1 MKINKKWTES
11 IQDNVLISTGQI
23 TEKVDYEGIK
33 TNAESIIS
41 WLGHSKMIFDTKDNS
56 DTLPYYLQY
65 LEAKIDASRKT
76 ATFWDAY
83 KITDVVNNIDDFNQK
98 YGVLPNNSGLI
109 INAPITI
116 DANHSYN
123 QGDVVYKD
131 FYGNQLRVEAQVG
144 GVFKPASI
152 SNKTDENTGNLTHT
166 FEMTFQYI
174 EQVSNEPVI
183 LEIPDVSSSVVEKVY
198 NNVLNLE
205 PKGSSELALIQ
216 IAGTSGT
223 EVNYIT
229 PIWEIRLA
237 TNETARYGEK
247 VFGAVKVS
255 YANGKVLFEN
265 TSPFSLVAIIK

>member
-11 IQDNVLISTGQI
+11 IQDNVLISTDQQ
-23 TEKVDYEGIK
+23 TTSVEYDKIK

-41 WLGHSKMIFDTKDNS
+41 WLGHSKMIFDIKDNS

-83 KITDVVNNIDDFNQK
+83 KITGVVNSIDDFNQK

-131 FYGNQLRVEAQVG
+131 FYGNQLCAKAQVG
-144 GVFKPASI
+144 GVFKPNSI
-152 SNKTDENTGNLTHT
+152 DSTKNGNTETYT
-166 FEMTFQYI
+166 YQMTFQYI
-174 EQVSNEPVI
+174 EQVSNEPVV
-183 LEIPDVSSSVVEKVY
+183 LTIPDVSASVVEKVY
-198 NNVLNLE
+198 NNVLSLAPN
-205 PKGSSELALIQ
+205 STAELALIQ
-216 IAGTSGT
+216 IAGTS
-223 EVNYIT
+223 NYIT
-229 PIWEIRLA
+229 PVWEIRLA
-237 TNETARYGEK
+237 TNENTRYGEK
-247 VFGAVKVS
+247 VFGAVSVS
-255 YANGKVLFEN
+255 YANGKALFEN

>member
-11 IQDNVLISTGQI
+11 IQDNVLISTGQV

-56 DTLPYYLQY
+56 DTLSYYLQY

-109 INAPITI
+109 INAPITV

-144 GVFKPASI
+144 GVFKPDSI
-152 SNKTDENTGNLTHT
+152 TSQTNNAGNPTNT
-166 FEMTFQYI
+166 FQMTFQYI
-174 EQVSNEPVI
+174 EQVTDEKVD
-183 LEIPDVSSSVVEKVY
+183 LRIPDVSSSVVEKVY
-198 NNVLNLE
+198 NNVFRS
-205 PKGSSELALIQ
+205 K
-216 IAGTSGT
+216 
-223 EVNYIT
+223 
-229 PIWEIRLA
+229 
-237 TNETARYGEK
+237 K
-247 VFGAVKVS
+247 
-255 YANGKVLFEN
+255 
-265 TSPFSLVAIIK
+265 

>member
-23 TEKVDYEGIK
+23 TEVDYKDGVK

-41 WLGHSKMIFDTKDNS
+41 WLGHSKMSFDKTDDSKM
-56 DTLPYYLQY
+56 LPLYLQY

-109 INAPITI
+109 INAPITV

-144 GVFKPASI
+144 GVFKPDSI
-152 SNKTDENTGNLTHT
+152 TSQTNDAGNPTNT
-166 FEMTFQYI
+166 FQMTFQYI
-174 EQVSNEPVI
+174 EQVTDEKVN
-183 LEIPDVSSSVVEKVY
+183 LTIPDVSSSVVEKVY
-198 NNVLNLE
+198 NNVLNLQ
-205 PKGSSELALIQ
+205 PKGSSGNEVVLDLIQ
-216 IAGTSGT
+216 AIDG
-223 EVNYIT
+223 NYIT

-237 TNETARYGEK
+237 TNETTHYGEK
-247 VFGAVKVS
+247 VFGAVSVYYSSGQAHFK
-255 YANGKVLFEN
+255 NN
-265 TSPFSLVAIIK
+265 SPFSLVAIIK